1 MMGGASS
8 IYNDIDLAWLMR
20 LRTVVARL
28 GEMDCA
34 RWWNSQGQLGRQ
46 GVTVLRRGFP
56 RTHYF
61 AQAKSVQ
68 MIAAARCAEI
78 FDPPASV
85 NLWRLT
91 DDLEDRL
98 DSIWEGWLEAA
109 ATWQPFFER
118 VAALKAVDV
127 AAALKDFDLVTDA
140 DIEAHAKI
148 KKSSDGRSIQIPEKF
163 EGHRRT
169 VALLA
174 LSFSASAP
182 GSLVVPY
189 ARKADA

>member
-1 MMGGASS
+1 MGAADT
-8 IYNDIDLAWLMR
+8 YNDIDLAWLMR

-46 GVTVLRRGFP
+46 GAIVLRRGFP

-78 FDPPASV
+78 FDPPGSV

-98 DSIWEGWLEAA
+98 DSIWEGWLDVAVN
-109 ATWQPFFER
+109 WQPFFER
-118 VAALKAVDV
+118 VAGLKSTDLQ
-127 AAALKDFDLVTDA
+127 AALKDFDLVTDA
-140 DIEAHAKI
+140 EIEAHAKI

-163 EGHRRT
+163 EGRRRT

-174 LSFSASAP
+174 LSFSASTP
-182 GSLVVPY
+182 GNLVVPY

>member
-1 MMGGASS
+1 MGGASS

-46 GVTVLRRGFP
+46 GATVLRRGFP

-78 FDPPASV
+78 FDPRETV

-98 DSIWEGWLEAA
+98 DSIWEGWLDDAA
-109 ATWQPFFER
+109 NWQSFFER
-118 VAALKAVDV
+118 VAGLKSTDV
-127 AAALKDFDLVTDA
+127 AATLKDFDLVTDA
-140 DIEAHAKI
+140 EVEAHGKI
-148 KKSSDGRSIQIPEKF
+148 KKSADGRSLQIPEKF
-163 EGHRRT
+163 EGRRRV

-174 LSFSASAP
+174 LSFSASVP

-189 ARKADA
+189 ARLADA

>member
-1 MMGGASS
+1 MAAAEM
-8 IYNDIDLAWLMR
+8 YNDIDLAWLMR

-34 RWWNSQGQLGRQ
+34 RWWNSQGQLSRK

-78 FDPPASV
+78 FDPPGSV

-98 DSIWEGWLEAA
+98 DSIWEGWLDAA

-118 VAALKAVDV
+118 VAELKSTDV
-127 AAALKDFDLVTDA
+127 PVALKDFDLVTDA
-140 DIEAHAKI
+140 EIQVHAKI

-163 EGHRRT
+163 EGRRCT
-169 VALLA
+169 AALLA
-174 LSFSASAP
+174 LSFSASVP
-182 GSLVVPY
+182 GNLVVPY
-189 ARKADA
+189 ARMADS

>member
-1 MMGGASS
+1 MSAADT
-8 IYNDIDLAWLMR
+8 YNDIDLAWLMK

-46 GVTVLRRGFP
+46 GVTVLRRSFP
-56 RTHYF
+56 RTHFF

-78 FDPPASV
+78 FNPPGSV
-85 NLWRLT
+85 NLWHLT

-98 DSIWEGWLEAA
+98 DSIWESWLDAA
-109 ATWQPFFER
+109 STWQPFFEH
-118 VAALKAVDV
+118 VAGMKSTDVLAALN
-127 AAALKDFDLVTDA
+127 DFDLVTDA

-148 KKSSDGRSIQIPEKF
+148 KKSSDGRSIPIPEKF
-163 EGHRRT
+163 EGRRRT

-174 LSFSASAP
+174 LSFSASVP

>member
-1 MMGGASS
+1 MAGAADT
-8 IYNDIDLAWLMR
+8 YNDIDLAWLMR

-46 GVTVLRRGFP
+46 GVNVLRRGFP

-78 FDPPASV
+78 FDPPGSI
-85 NLWRLT
+85 NLWRLP

-98 DSIWEGWLEAA
+98 DSIWEGWLDAA
-109 ATWQPFFER
+109 GDWQPFFER
-118 VAALKAVDV
+118 VASLKAADV
-127 AAALKDFDLVTDA
+127 AATLKEFELVTDA
-140 DIEAHAKI
+140 EVEAFAKV
-148 KKSSDGRSIQIPEKF
+148 KKSSDGRSIQMPEKF
-163 EGHRRT
+163 DGRRRV

-174 LSFSASAP
+174 LSFSGSLP
-182 GSLVVPY
+182 GNLVVPY
-189 ARKADA
+189 ARMADA